1 MADVAGATGF
11 SMQTVSR
18 VANGHDNVRP
28 DTRAAITA
36 AMEQLGYRPNRA
48 ARSLR
53 SGRFHTIGV
62 ITFPLSGFGTMRML
76 EVITETARTLDYS
89 ITLLTIGR
97 PTSGGMAK
105 AFSRLSEQAVDGVV
119 LMVDSELEDHSEVA
133 IPPGLPVV
141 VLASYE
147 DPLHAM
153 ITADQYEGA
162 RAATQ
167 HLLDFGHPTV
177 WHVRGP
183 DHSYPS
189 SLRERAWRRT
199 LQDAGAPVPEV
210 LTGDWSSRSGYEH
223 GCWLAARDEVSAV
236 FASNDQMAL
245 GVVRACHEAGRSVP
259 GSVSVVGF
267 DDMAESS
274 SFWPALTTVHQPF
287 DVVGHRSVVAL
298 VAEIEEGAPVVS
310 ERIPTRLVVRESSGP
325 YGG

>member
-18 VANGHDNVRP
+18 VANGHENVRP
-28 DTRAAITA
+28 RTRATIRA

-62 ITFPLSGFGTMRML
+62 ITFPLTGFGTMRML
-76 EVITETARTLDYS
+76 EVMTETARTLDYS

-97 PTSGGMAK
+97 PTSSGMAN

-119 LMVDSELEDHSEVA
+119 LMVDSELEDRSEVL

-147 DPLHAM
+147 DPHHAM
-153 ITADQYEGA
+153 IAADQHEGA
-162 RAATQ
+162 RLAVQ
-167 HLLDFGHPTV
+167 HLLDLGHPTV
-177 WHVRGP
+177 WHVTGP
-183 DHSYPS
+183 SHSYPS
-189 SLRERAWRRT
+189 SLREKAWRST
-199 LQDAGAPVPEV
+199 LEEVGARVPEPF
-210 LTGDWSSRSGYEH
+210 TGDWSSRSGHEV
-223 GCWLAARDEVSAV
+223 GRSLAAREEVSAV

-245 GVVRACHEAGRSVP
+245 GIMRAFHEAGRSVP

-274 SFWPALTTVHQPF
+274 SFWPALSTVHQPF
-287 DVVGHRSVVAL
+287 DEVGHKGIVAL
-298 VAEIEEGAPVVS
+298 VAEIEEGVPVIS
-310 ERIPTRLVVRESSGP
+310 QRIATSLVVRESTGP
-325 YGG
+325 YPG